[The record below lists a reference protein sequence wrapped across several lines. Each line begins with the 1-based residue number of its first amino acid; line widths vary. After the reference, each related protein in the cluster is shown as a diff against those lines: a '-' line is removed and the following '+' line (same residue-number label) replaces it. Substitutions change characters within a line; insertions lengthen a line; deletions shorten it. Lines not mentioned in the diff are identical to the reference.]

1 MANRHSGAAAPKRTM
16 QRMLDRPSHYSREG
30 KDADGAHL
38 HALLPMCSPQRPNV
52 GRDTEEFGCCTA
64 RANDDNSTFLNG
76 RGAGECG
83 FGGKRLRKWHGNH
96 RLNNG
101 GKCSSRNEEERAR
114 RRVAG
119 SPPPLLTDLDR
130 SPPAPLFCTSRA
142 KRRFFPS
149 SLSSSL
155 PPPGTDPIETR
166 AAQLPWRRRRRR
178 PSLKSYHRSAARTH
192 ERTHG
197 REIFLVS
204 EGGDADPE
212 TTWRIKEASPRFQR
226 SCPINTAEFELE
238 RHRVVLLR
246 RSYIIRI
253 ITGEDRK
260 FWRFGRSS
268 VMAVGPLLAQLGTSA
283 SVRPS
288 IFVMWTMAA

>member
-1 MANRHSGAAAPKRTM
+1 MVENGSANGTVTTDSTTEGNAATVTKR
-16 QRMLDRPSHYSREG
+16 R
-30 KDADGAHL
+30 DA
-38 HALLPMCSPQRPNV
+38 R
-52 GRDTEEFGCCTA
+52 
-64 RANDDNSTFLNG
+64 
-76 RGAGECG
+76 
-83 FGGKRLRKWHGNH
+83 
-96 RLNNG
+96 
-101 GKCSSRNEEERAR
+101 
-114 RRVAG
+114 

-166 AAQLPWRRRRRR
+166 AAQLPWRRRWRGLLSN
-178 PSLKSYHRSAARTH
+178 PYHRSAVRTH

-212 TTWRIKEASPRFQR
+212 ITWRVKEASPRFQR

-238 RHRVVLLR
+238 RHRVSCTPSPFIYHQDHHGRGSKVLALWSLVR
-246 RSYIIRI
+246 H
-253 ITGEDRK
+253 GCGP
-260 FWRFGRSS
+260 F
-268 VMAVGPLLAQLGTSA
+268 VGSA
-283 SVRPS
+283 RHVRPS

>member
-1 MANRHSGAAAPKRTM
+1 MENGSANGTVTTDSTTEGNAAGVTKRSE
-16 QRMLDRPSHYSREG
+16 QS
-30 KDADGAHL
+30 
-38 HALLPMCSPQRPNV
+38 
-52 GRDTEEFGCCTA
+52 
-64 RANDDNSTFLNG
+64 
-76 RGAGECG
+76 
-83 FGGKRLRKWHGNH
+83 
-96 RLNNG
+96 
-101 GKCSSRNEEERAR
+101 
-114 RRVAG
+114 AG

-142 KRRFFPS
+142 KHRFFPLLLLLEPIPS
-149 SLSSSL
+149 KRGLLNYRGDGGGGLLSN
-155 PPPGTDPIETR
+155 P
-166 AAQLPWRRRRRR
+166 
-178 PSLKSYHRSAARTH
+178 YHRSAVRTH

-197 REIFLVS
+197 REISLVS

-212 TTWRIKEASPRFQR
+212 ITWRVKEASPRFQR

-253 ITGEDRK
+253 IIGEDRK

-283 SVRPS
+283 SVVRPFS
-288 IFVMWTMAA
+288 SCGRWRAA